1 MKVKYMKTFRE
12 HLAEL
17 LKDPAFKA
25 EYNALEPEYQRAV
38 AQIEK
43 QIKRKKT
50 RSTVSRVRGKTKL
63 HV

>member
-1 MKVKYMKTFRE
+1 MKTFRE

-25 EYNALEPEYQRAV
+25 EYDALEPEYQRAV

-43 QIKRKKT
+43 QLKRKKA
-50 RSTVSRVRGKTKL
+50 RSMISRVHGKTRL
-63 HV
+63 PA